1 MRQVFTSVRLENVE
15 AVEKLLNEAGIQTK
29 VNGGRT
35 WKGNSRREFSYSNKN
50 HDPSQQPSVWV
61 VRPDDFKK
69 AREILHEAGLL
80 ETTAKTGGY
89 VPAPLQFSGTAAN
102 DPGRKVSKLRL
113 VLLAAVLVTG
123 AVMAAR
129 MFLA

>member
-69 AREILHEAGLL
+69 AREILHDAGLL
-80 ETTAKTGGY
+80 ETSSQSGGY
-89 VPAPLQFSGTAAN
+89 VPAPLQFRGVAAN
-102 DPGRKVSKLRL
+102 DPGRKVSKLRILLL
-113 VLLAAVLVTG
+113 VAVLITGVVMTARTLLA
-123 AVMAAR
+123 
-129 MFLA
+129 

>member
-29 VNGGRT
+29 INGGRT

-69 AREILHEAGLL
+69 AREILHDAGLL
-80 ETTAKTGGY
+80 ETSSLSGGY
-89 VPAPLQFSGTAAN
+89 VPAPLQFRGVAAN
-102 DPGRKVSKLRL
+102 DPGRKVSKLRILLL
-113 VLLAAVLVTG
+113 VAVLITGVVMTARTLLA
-123 AVMAAR
+123 
-129 MFLA
+129 

>member
-29 VNGGRT
+29 LNGGRT
-35 WKGNSRREFSYSNKN
+35 WKGNSRREFSYSNRN

-69 AREILHEAGLL
+69 AREILHDAGLL
-80 ETTAKTGGY
+80 ETSRQTGY
-89 VPAPLQFSGTAAN
+89 VPEPLQFRGGAAN
-102 DPGRKVSKLRL
+102 DPGRKVSKVRL
-113 VLLAAVLVTG
+113 LLLAAVVITG